1 MSDTT
6 EQVTRTAL
14 GLLRAAGAAG
24 TAERRVGE
32 AVLDVLHSD
41 PAVCASAWDVV
52 EPLGGRVRT
61 VCVRGYRAG
70 VSSFLRSP
78 AFLADDDG
86 YRLLRE
92 QPDHPARSW
101 SDVDGY
107 ETGPSVTRVFR
118 PGGYT
123 GGATLRLTTPDGRYV
138 GNVHLSTAGGR
149 SPSSELMGALN
160 LAAGTL
166 ATLLDPS
173 RRLDAVADGIAGP
186 MSDRARAALLGADG
200 VVAPLPGR
208 TPPPAPVLA
217 AAATAGPGAHR
228 ALLGGRWHLVRLVP
242 VAAGVLVLV
251 SEEDLPADVTARE
264 LDVLTH
270 VVAGR
275 TNRATARRLGI
286 AERTVAHH
294 LENVTA
300 RLGASSRAAVAAL
313 AVAEGLRRLPADQG
327 AGTSDTRGTRPST
340 TSC

>member
-1 MSDTT
+1 MTDTT

-24 TAERRVGE
+24 TVERRVGD
-32 AVLDVLHSD
+32 AVLDVLHAD

-52 EPLGGRVRT
+52 DPLDGRVRT
-61 VCVRGYRAG
+61 VCARGYRPA
-70 VSSFLRSP
+70 VSAFLRSRS
-78 AFLADDDG
+78 FLADDDG

-92 QPDHPARSW
+92 QPDRPARSW
-101 SDVDGY
+101 RDVDGY

-123 GGATLRLTTPDGRYV
+123 GGATLRLTTPGGRHV

-149 SPSSELMGALN
+149 APGRDLVVALN

-166 ATLLDPS
+166 ATLLDPA

-186 MSDRARAALLGADG
+186 LSDRARAALLGADG
-200 VVAPLPGR
+200 VVAALPGR
-208 TPPPAPVLA
+208 AVPPDPVLA

-228 ALLGGRWHLVRLVP
+228 ALLDGRWHLVRLVP
-242 VAAGVLVLV
+242 VAAGMLVLV
-251 SEEDLPADVTARE
+251 TEEGLPADVTARE
-264 LDVLTH
+264 IDVLTQ
-270 VVAGR
+270 VVRGA

-294 LENVTA
+294 LENVMG
-300 RLGASSRAAVAAL
+300 RLGASSRAAVAAV
-313 AVAEGLRRLPADQG
+313 AVAEGLRRLPV
-327 AGTSDTRGTRPST
+327 
-340 TSC
+340 